1 MLNFS
6 TQIRTRYVE
15 TDRMNVVY
23 HSHYFVWF
31 ETARIQLLDHLGLP
45 YRDLEAQ
52 GLFIPVLEAQASY
65 KSPAHFDDRLT
76 IDLQLAEP
84 PRARFRFD
92 YTVRRESTVLT
103 TGYTVHAFMDA
114 SGKALRPPDTFL
126 QRLKDFS
133 AAQTAQAPD
142 CQSQCER

>member
-6 TQIRTRYVE
+6 TQIRARYVE

-65 KSPAHFDDRLT
+65 QSPAHFDDRLT
-76 IDLQLAEP
+76 VELQLNEP

-92 YTVRRESTVLT
+92 YNVRRESTLLT
-103 TGYTVHAFMDA
+103 TGHTVHAFMDA
-114 SGKALRPPDTFL
+114 SGKALRPPEPFL
-126 QRLKDFS
+126 KRIAEFS
-133 AAQTAQAPD
+133 AT
-142 CQSQCER
+142 QSSKPA